1 MLTRRSGSSGTYL
14 LDEPDAALSFGGS
27 LALVTVLLDLVATG
41 AQVVVATH
49 SPVVAALPG
58 ATLLEVGS
66 WGLRPALW
74 SDLELTANWR
84 QFLDAPQ
91 AFLRHLR

>member
-1 MLTRRSGSSGTYL
+1 VLGDRARGAGTYL

-27 LALVTVLLDLVATG
+27 LALVAVLLDLVASG

-58 ATLLEVGS
+58 ARLLEVDD
-66 WGLRPALW
+66 WGLRPARW
-74 SDLELTANWR
+74 ADLELTQNWR
-84 QFLDAPQ
+84 QFLGDPK
-91 AFLRHLR
+91 AFLRHLG